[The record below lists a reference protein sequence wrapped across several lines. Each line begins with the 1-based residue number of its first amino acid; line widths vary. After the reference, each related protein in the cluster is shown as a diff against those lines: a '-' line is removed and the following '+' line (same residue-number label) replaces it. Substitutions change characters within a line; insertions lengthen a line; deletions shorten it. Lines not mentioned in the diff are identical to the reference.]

1 VRTADISD
9 AEARLI
15 YSITNALYEAFSA
28 DIVVARLNLK
38 LNRSATS
45 TAVVSLCL
53 TLLRLFSVR
62 GCLCRGAFASVA
74 VRSIL
79 VVVVVVTESQDLIA
93 DPAKISDVSA
103 SA

>member
-28 DIVVARLNLK
+28 DIVVARLNLN
-38 LNRSATS
+38 LNRSDAS

-53 TLLRLFSVR
+53 TPLRLFSVR
-62 GCLCRGAFASVA
+62 SCALDRDFAWRGFTAVVGVLCIVLPR
-74 VRSIL
+74 RRDHL
-79 VVVVVVTESQDLIA
+79 
-93 DPAKISDVSA
+93 
-103 SA
+103 